1 MTQVLLLNAS
11 YVPLNII
18 NVRRAVSLMEKGKAV
33 AVDGIAATLR
43 TASDTF
49 TVPSVL
55 IMNYYVRVPDRKA
68 VWSKWG
74 VLRRDNYTCVYC
86 GHHSGNRKEF
96 TVDHI
101 IPKAHGGRNSWVNT
115 ACSCRS
121 CNQRKDNRT
130 PTGAG
135 MRLLFEPKTPRI
147 NYLVLSGYVPKEW
160 KLYIKT

>member
-1 MTQVLLLNAS
+1 MAEVLLLNAS
-11 YVPLNII
+11 YTPLNII
-18 NVRRAVSLMEKGKAV
+18 SVKRAVALMEKGKAV
-33 AVDGIAATLR
+33 AISGVAATLR
-43 TASDTF
+43 SAKDTF

-55 IMNYYVRVPDRKA
+55 KMNYYVRVPDKKA

-96 TVDHI
+96 TIDHI
-101 IPKAHGGRNSWVNT
+101 IPKAHGGRNSWTNT
-115 ACSCRS
+115 ACSCFP

-130 PTGAG
+130 PTQAG
-135 MRLLFEPKTPRI
+135 MKLLFEPKIPRV
-147 NYLVLSGYVPKEW
+147 NYLVLSGHVPIDW